1 MPDLLLVLAGLAVAA
16 ALVLSPLRHGDV
28 APSGSADE
36 RDAAELRHRVA
47 LEALRDVEADR
58 RAGSLD
64 DAAYAVQLADAER
77 RAAETRGALT
87 AAGPAAAGSRA
98 PDSRAPDSRAA
109 GDGRRAGIL
118 AAGLIGLALVAGWVV
133 PAAGIANRTVTNQA
147 LAAAEAAEDARQDR
161 IRELTDELAADPA
174 DTEVLSDLA
183 DAYLAGSD
191 AADLSAAARALQL
204 LIASDPERNDAYER
218 IITAYLRAGDA
229 ANARAAHDAYA
240 EVASA
245 DPIELA
251 FFDGLIARGEGE
263 KERAIAAFDRFL
275 ELAPDDPR
283 AEMIAGLRDEAAGS
297 R

>member
-16 ALVLSPLRHGDV
+16 ALVLSPLRHRDV
-28 APSGSADE
+28 APSGSSDG

-64 DAAYAVQLADAER
+64 GDAYAAQLADAER
-77 RAAETRGALT
+77 RAAETRRALD
-87 AAGPAAAGSRA
+87 AAPSASGGRS
-98 PDSRAPDSRAA
+98 S
-109 GDGRRAGIL
+109 GDGRRAAIL
-118 AAGLIGLALVAGWVV
+118 AATLIGGALVVGWVV

-147 LAAAEAAEDARQDR
+147 LAAAEAAEEGRQDR
-161 IRELTDELAADPA
+161 IRELTAELAADPA

-183 DAYLAGSD
+183 DAYLAGSE

-229 ANARAAHDAYA
+229 TNARAAHDSYA

-251 FFDGLIARGEGE
+251 FFDGLLARAEGDA
-263 KERAIAAFDRFL
+263 ERAIAAFDRFL
-275 ELAPDDPR
+275 ELAPEDPR

-297 R
+297 P